1 MPARHGSPSDFVP
14 SCLVVQHVEPE
25 RPYAIAEALGAA
37 GVALDIRRTFAG
49 EPVPPDASGF
59 AGVVVMGGPMSAR
72 ADAGFP
78 SRRAELA
85 LLADA
90 VRRAVPTLGVCLG
103 AQLLALAGGG
113 RVLPGAAGPEIGW
126 GPVELTE
133 EAGYDPLLAGLPQ
146 RLAVLHWHSDT
157 FDLPPGSVHL
167 AASARYRGQAF
178 RVGARAWGL
187 QFHIEVDERAV
198 AAFLGAFGEDAVQAG
213 TTPEAIAA
221 LSPAAVRALEPHRA
235 RVVARFAELVASPD
249 REQLVER

>member
-1 MPARHGSPSDFVP
+1 MTARRGSPFDSVP
-14 SCLVVQHVEPE
+14 SCLVVEHVEPE
-25 RPYAIAEALGAA
+25 RPYAIGDALAAA
-37 GVALDIRRTFAG
+37 GVVLDIRRVFAG
-49 EPVPPDASGF
+49 EALPLDATGL
-59 AGVVVMGGPMSAR
+59 AGVVVMGGPMSAL
-72 ADAGFP
+72 ADDGFP
-78 SRRAELA
+78 SRRAELD

-126 GPVELTE
+126 APVELTE
-133 EAGYDPLLAGLPQ
+133 DALDDPLLAGLPD

-157 FDLPPGSVHL
+157 FDLPAGSVHL
-167 AASARYRGQAF
+167 AASDRYRGQAF
-178 RVGARAWGL
+178 RLGARAWGL
-187 QFHIEVDERAV
+187 QFHLEVDERAV
-198 AAFLGAFGEDAVQAG
+198 AAFLGAFGKDVVQAG

-221 LSPAAVRALEPHRA
+221 QSPAAVRALEPHRT